1 MRLRRT
7 RGTRRARPRRRM
19 PRKIRRQRRGRS
31 AFTSI
36 KVSYSTY
43 LTMSSIGG
51 RLAAS
56 ATSNIHIQNIMSNL
70 ITSTPNVTNFIA
82 AYEFVALKSARVSFT
97 NTGIANFSNST
108 ANSMYP
114 ATQAAMFYD
123 PYNNV
128 AGLGGYP
135 ALTLSKLPGAVSCLG
150 RGRIV
155 KYMSA
160 RAICKNLGMPYWQP
174 TATSTSNYYVPSGS
188 GIIPIITLGVN
199 TIDGVPNSGNCTAG
213 LLRITGTLIFKNM
226 KQ

>member
-7 RGTRRARPRRRM
+7 QGTRRARPRRRM

-43 LTMSSIGG
+43 LTMSSVGG
-51 RLAAS
+51 GLAAY

-155 KYMSA
+155 RNTCLPALSA
-160 RAICKNLGMPYWQP
+160 RTSACRTGSQLPLALP
-174 TATSTSNYYVPSGS
+174 TTMSRQGQVSSRSSLWVSTQLTGSQIRVTARPDYSGS
-188 GIIPIITLGVN
+188 QAHSSSKT
-199 TIDGVPNSGNCTAG
+199 
-213 LLRITGTLIFKNM
+213 
-226 KQ
+226 

>member
-43 LTMSSIGG
+43 LTMSSVGG

-56 ATSNIHIQNIMSNL
+56 ATSSIHIQNIMSNL

-97 NTGIANFSNST
+97 NTGIAKLQQLNGQFHVPGNSGCHVLR
-108 ANSMYP
+108 P
-114 ATQAAMFYD
+114 LQQRCW
-123 PYNNV
+123 V
-128 AGLGGYP
+128 RR
-135 ALTLSKLPGAVSCLG
+135 LSSLDLIKLPGAVSCLG

-188 GIIPIITLGVN
+188 GIIDHHFGCQHN
-199 TIDGVPNSGNCTAG
+199 
-213 LLRITGTLIFKNM
+213 
-226 KQ
+226 

>member
-1 MRLRRT
+1 MVF
-7 RGTRRARPRRRM
+7 GVWE
-19 PRKIRRQRRGRS
+19 G
-31 AFTSI
+31 
-36 KVSYSTY
+36 VG
-43 LTMSSIGG
+43 GG
-51 RLAAS
+51 RLVLKTASPLEQRPPQYYGGAVPQRAILLVAAS
-56 ATSNIHIQNIMSNL
+56 CKKWNIHIQNIMSNL

>member
-43 LTMSSIGG
+43 LTMSSVGG
-51 RLAAS
+51 GLAAS

-135 ALTLSKLPGAVSCLG
+135 ALTLSKLPGAVSCLAAAALS
-150 RGRIV
+150 
-155 KYMSA
+155 YMSA

-188 GIIPIITLGVN
+188 GISRSSLWVSTQLTGSQIRVTARP
-199 TIDGVPNSGNCTAG
+199 DYSGSRAHSSSKT
-213 LLRITGTLIFKNM
+213 
-226 KQ
+226 

>member
-1 MRLRRT
+1 
-7 RGTRRARPRRRM
+7 M

-43 LTMSSIGG
+43 LTMSSVGG
-51 RLAAS
+51 GLAAS

-97 NTGIANFSNST
+97 NTGIAFSNST

-128 AGLGGYP
+128 AGLGG
-135 ALTLSKLPGAVSCLG
+135 LSSLDLIQVAGAVSFLG

-160 RAICKNLGMPYWQP
+160 PLSAR
-174 TATSTSNYYVPSGS
+174 TSACRTGS
-188 GIIPIITLGVN
+188 QLPL
-199 TIDGVPNSGNCTAG
+199 ALQ
-213 LLRITGTLIFKNM
+213 LLCPVRVRYHPDHHFGCQHN
-226 KQ
+226 

>member
-1 MRLRRT
+1 
-7 RGTRRARPRRRM
+7 M
-19 PRKIRRQRRGRS
+19 PRKIRRQ
-31 AFTSI
+31 TSGP
-36 KVSYSTY
+36 VGVHLYQGVLSTY
-43 LTMSSIGG
+43 LTMSSVGG
-51 RLAAS
+51 GLAAY

-135 ALTLSKLPGAVSCLG
+135 ALTFIQVARGRFLLS

-188 GIIPIITLGVN
+188 GIIPIIT
-199 TIDGVPNSGNCTAG
+199 
-213 LLRITGTLIFKNM
+213 
-226 KQ
+226 

>member
-19 PRKIRRQRRGRS
+19 PRKIRRQRRGPVVHLYQGVLFDLPDDVQCRRRGWRHMPRPT
-31 AFTSI
+31 F
-36 KVSYSTY
+36 
-43 LTMSSIGG
+43 
-51 RLAAS
+51 
-56 ATSNIHIQNIMSNL
+56 IQNIMSNL

-135 ALTLSKLPGAVSCLG
+135 ALTLSKLPGAVSALAAAALS
-150 RGRIV
+150 
-155 KYMSA
+155 YMSA

-174 TATSTSNYYVPSGS
+174 TATSTSKLCPVRVRYHPDHHFGCQHN
-188 GIIPIITLGVN
+188 
-199 TIDGVPNSGNCTAG
+199 
-213 LLRITGTLIFKNM
+213 
-226 KQ
+226 

>member
-1 MRLRRT
+1 
-7 RGTRRARPRRRM
+7 M

-43 LTMSSIGG
+43 LTMSSVGG
-51 RLAAS
+51 RLAAY

-160 RAICKNLGMPYWQP
+160 ALSARTSACRTGSQLPLALP
-174 TATSTSNYYVPSGS
+174 TTMSRQGQVSSRSSLWVSTQLTGSQIRVTARPDYSGS
-188 GIIPIITLGVN
+188 RAHSSSKT
-199 TIDGVPNSGNCTAG
+199 
-213 LLRITGTLIFKNM
+213 
-226 KQ
+226 

>member
-43 LTMSSIGG
+43 LTMSSVGG
-51 RLAAS
+51 GLAAY

-97 NTGIANFSNST
+97 NTGIANQQLNGQFH
-108 ANSMYP
+108 
-114 ATQAAMFYD
+114 
-123 PYNNV
+123 V
-128 AGLGGYP
+128 
-135 ALTLSKLPGAVSCLG
+135 PG
-150 RGRIV
+150 
-155 KYMSA
+155 
-160 RAICKNLGMPYWQP
+160 
-174 TATSTSNYYVPSGS
+174 
-188 GIIPIITLGVN
+188 
-199 TIDGVPNSGNCTAG
+199 NSGCHV
-213 LLRITGTLIFKNM
+213 LRPLQQRCWVRRLSSLDLIQVAQGPFLA
-226 KQ
+226 

>member
-7 RGTRRARPRRRM
+7 RVPGGLDPDGGCRA
-19 PRKIRRQRRGRS
+19 KLGGNVGGGS

-43 LTMSSIGG
+43 LTMSSVGG
-51 RLAAS
+51 GLAAY

-135 ALTLSKLPGAVSCLG
+135 ALTLSKLPGAVSFLA

-155 KYMSA
+155 IHVCPRYLQEPRHA
-160 RAICKNLGMPYWQP
+160 VLA
-174 TATSTSNYYVPSGS
+174 A
-188 GIIPIITLGVN
+188 
-199 TIDGVPNSGNCTAG
+199 NCH
-213 LLRITGTLIFKNM
+213 
-226 KQ
+226 

>member
-43 LTMSSIGG
+43 LTMSSVGG
-51 RLAAS
+51 GLAAY

-135 ALTLSKLPGAVSCLG
+135 ALTLSKLPGAVSGLAAAALSSTCLPAL
-150 RGRIV
+150 
-155 KYMSA
+155 SA
-160 RAICKNLGMPYWQP
+160 RTSACRTGSQLPLALP
-174 TATSTSNYYVPSGS
+174 TTMSRQGQVSSRSSLWVSTQLTGSQIRVTARPDYSGS
-188 GIIPIITLGVN
+188 RAHSSSKT
-199 TIDGVPNSGNCTAG
+199 
-213 LLRITGTLIFKNM
+213 
-226 KQ
+226 

>member
-43 LTMSSIGG
+43 LTMSSVGG
-51 RLAAS
+51 GLAAY

-160 RAICKNLGMPYWQP
+160 ALSARTSACRTGSQLPLALP
-174 TATSTSNYYVPSGS
+174 TTMSRQGQVSSRSSLWVSTQLTGSQIRVTARPDYSGS
-188 GIIPIITLGVN
+188 RAHSSSKT
-199 TIDGVPNSGNCTAG
+199 
-213 LLRITGTLIFKNM
+213 
-226 KQ
+226 

>member
-43 LTMSSIGG
+43 LTMSSVGG
-51 RLAAS
+51 GLAAY

-135 ALTLSKLPGAVSCLG
+135 ALTLSKLPGAVFCLG

-155 KYMSA
+155 STCLPALSA
-160 RAICKNLGMPYWQP
+160 RTSACRTGSQLPLALP
-174 TATSTSNYYVPSGS
+174 TTMSRQGQVSSRSSLWVSTQLTGSQIRVTARPDYSGS
-188 GIIPIITLGVN
+188 RAHSSSKT
-199 TIDGVPNSGNCTAG
+199 
-213 LLRITGTLIFKNM
+213 
-226 KQ
+226 

>member
-1 MRLRRT
+1 
-7 RGTRRARPRRRM
+7 
-19 PRKIRRQRRGRS
+19 
-31 AFTSI
+31 
-36 KVSYSTY
+36 
-43 LTMSSIGG
+43 MSSIGG
-51 RLAAS
+51 GLAAS

-97 NTGIANFSNST
+97 NTGIAL
-108 ANSMYP
+108 P
-114 ATQAAMFYD
+114 ATQR
-123 PYNNV
+123 PIPCTGNSGCHV
-128 AGLGGYP
+128 LRP
-135 ALTLSKLPGAVSCLG
+135 LQQRCWVRRLSSLDLIKLPGAVSCLG

-213 LLRITGTLIFKNM
+213 LLGSRAHSSSKT
-226 KQ
+226 

>member
-43 LTMSSIGG
+43 LTMSSVGG
-51 RLAAS
+51 GLAAY

-155 KYMSA
+155 KSCLPALSA
-160 RAICKNLGMPYWQP
+160 RTSACRTGSQLPLALP
-174 TATSTSNYYVPSGS
+174 TTMSRQGQVSSRSSLWVSTQLTGSQIRVTARPDYSGS
-188 GIIPIITLGVN
+188 RAHSSSKT
-199 TIDGVPNSGNCTAG
+199 
-213 LLRITGTLIFKNM
+213 
-226 KQ
+226 

>member
-1 MRLRRT
+1 
-7 RGTRRARPRRRM
+7 M

-51 RLAAS
+51 GLAAS

-114 ATQAAMFYD
+114 ATQAAMFCD

-135 ALTLSKLPGAVSCLG
+135 ALTLSSCPGPFLA
-150 RGRIV
+150 
-155 KYMSA
+155 
-160 RAICKNLGMPYWQP
+160 
-174 TATSTSNYYVPSGS
+174 
-188 GIIPIITLGVN
+188 
-199 TIDGVPNSGNCTAG
+199 
-213 LLRITGTLIFKNM
+213 
-226 KQ
+226 

>member
-43 LTMSSIGG
+43 LTMSSVGG
-51 RLAAS
+51 GLAAS

-135 ALTLSKLPGAVSCLG
+135 ALTLSKLPGAVSLLAAAALSSTCLPAL
-150 RGRIV
+150 
-155 KYMSA
+155 SA
-160 RAICKNLGMPYWQP
+160 RTSACRTGSQLPLALP
-174 TATSTSNYYVPSGS
+174 TTMSRQGQVSSRSSLWVSTQLTGSQIRVTARPDYSGS
-188 GIIPIITLGVN
+188 RAHSSSKT
-199 TIDGVPNSGNCTAG
+199 
-213 LLRITGTLIFKNM
+213 
-226 KQ
+226 

>member
-1 MRLRRT
+1 
-7 RGTRRARPRRRM
+7 M

-43 LTMSSIGG
+43 LTMSSVGG
-51 RLAAS
+51 GLAAYT
-56 ATSNIHIQNIMSNL
+56 TSNIHIQNIMSNL

-82 AYEFVALKSARVSFT
+82 AYEFVALKSARFHSRT
-97 NTGIANFSNST
+97 
-108 ANSMYP
+108 
-114 ATQAAMFYD
+114 
-123 PYNNV
+123 
-128 AGLGGYP
+128 P
-135 ALTLSKLPGAVSCLG
+135 ALPTQQLNGQFPVPGNSGCPCSATLTTTLLGWEVISLDLIKLPGAVSFLG

-188 GIIPIITLGVN
+188 GIIPIITLGCQHN
-199 TIDGVPNSGNCTAG
+199 
-213 LLRITGTLIFKNM
+213 
-226 KQ
+226 

>member
-7 RGTRRARPRRRM
+7 QGTRRARPRRRM

-43 LTMSSIGG
+43 LTMSSVGG
-51 RLAAS
+51 GLAAY

-135 ALTLSKLPGAVSCLG
+135 ALTLSSCPGPFLA
-150 RGRIV
+150 
-155 KYMSA
+155 
-160 RAICKNLGMPYWQP
+160 
-174 TATSTSNYYVPSGS
+174 
-188 GIIPIITLGVN
+188 
-199 TIDGVPNSGNCTAG
+199 
-213 LLRITGTLIFKNM
+213 
-226 KQ
+226 

>member
-7 RGTRRARPRRRM
+7 QGTRRARPRRRM

-43 LTMSSIGG
+43 LTMSSVGG

-135 ALTLSKLPGAVSCLG
+135 ALTLSSCPG
-150 RGRIV
+150 
-155 KYMSA
+155 
-160 RAICKNLGMPYWQP
+160 PF
-174 TATSTSNYYVPSGS
+174 
-188 GIIPIITLGVN
+188 
-199 TIDGVPNSGNCTAG
+199 
-213 LLRITGTLIFKNM
+213 LLRPRPHCQVHVCPRYLQEPRHAVLAANCH
-226 KQ
+226 

>member
-1 MRLRRT
+1 
-7 RGTRRARPRRRM
+7 M

-43 LTMSSIGG
+43 LTMSSVGG
-51 RLAAS
+51 GLAAS

-135 ALTLSKLPGAVSCLG
+135 ALTLSSCPGPFLLRPRPHCQIHVC
-150 RGRIV
+150 
-155 KYMSA
+155 

-213 LLRITGTLIFKNM
+213 LLGSRAHSSSKT
-226 KQ
+226 

>member
-43 LTMSSIGG
+43 LTMSSVGG
-51 RLAAS
+51 GLAAS

-82 AYEFVALKSARVSFT
+82 AFEFGCSEVCPVSFT

-123 PYNNV
+123 PYWSL
-128 AGLGGYP
+128 LG
-135 ALTLSKLPGAVSCLG
+135 
-150 RGRIV
+150 
-155 KYMSA
+155 
-160 RAICKNLGMPYWQP
+160 
-174 TATSTSNYYVPSGS
+174 
-188 GIIPIITLGVN
+188 
-199 TIDGVPNSGNCTAG
+199 
-213 LLRITGTLIFKNM
+213 
-226 KQ
+226 

>member
-1 MRLRRT
+1 
-7 RGTRRARPRRRM
+7 
-19 PRKIRRQRRGRS
+19 
-31 AFTSI
+31 
-36 KVSYSTY
+36 
-43 LTMSSIGG
+43 MSSVGG
-51 RLAAS
+51 GLAAY

-135 ALTLSKLPGAVSCLG
+135 ALTLSKLPGAVSCLAAAALSSTCLPAL
-150 RGRIV
+150 
-155 KYMSA
+155 SA
-160 RAICKNLGMPYWQP
+160 RTSACRTGSQLLALP
-174 TATSTSNYYVPSGS
+174 TTMSRQGQVSSRSSLWVSTQLTGVQIRTARPDYSGS
-188 GIIPIITLGVN
+188 RAHSSSKT
-199 TIDGVPNSGNCTAG
+199 
-213 LLRITGTLIFKNM
+213 
-226 KQ
+226 